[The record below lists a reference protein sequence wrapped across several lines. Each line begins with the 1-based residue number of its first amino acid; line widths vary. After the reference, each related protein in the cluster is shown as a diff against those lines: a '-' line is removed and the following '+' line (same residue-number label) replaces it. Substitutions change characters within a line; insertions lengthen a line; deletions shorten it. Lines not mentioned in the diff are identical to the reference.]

1 MEKEQMAEILK
12 KKIQCVECS
21 VDGNCDGACERCILG
36 DDSSEV
42 LEALNHAL
50 NLVNREGLKIKDLI
64 EDRKGAFGLS
74 ERLLEGR
81 LVALDS
87 KTGHQIFDTRVNTKK
102 TVQKYYEGTVLHI
115 WSSNK
120 EESFGGFSGTR
131 FCPVTM
137 VYVEHDSWK
146 EGDQHD
152 LG

>member
-102 TVQKYYEGTVLHI
+102 TVRNTM
-115 WSSNK
+115 K
-120 EESFGGFSGTR
+120 ELSCIYGQVTR
-131 FCPVTM
+131 KNLLVVFLEP
-137 VYVEHDSWK
+137 DFAR
-146 EGDQHD
+146 
-152 LG
+152 